1 MSNAKEKMNKAY
13 IDSKLAGIIEPMVG
27 ALCADAPPDEVSQIS
42 LLILF
47 VLIFL
52 LFDSCFPYLD

>member
-27 ALCADAPPDEVSQIS
+27 ALCVEAPADEVS
-42 LLILF
+42 
-47 VLIFL
+47 
-52 LFDSCFPYLD
+52 